1 MTQEPLLYLKPT
13 SEEFIY
19 WLTKELFLLSS
30 RALLSEG
37 ASWTEV
43 DFTSGGDFGDFFF
56 ALVGGPETPDFI
68 CYGFRKELFL
78 DSRPALD
85 SDIWRAEDLAL
96 ADTFAL
102 DLKLGVKPK
111 MRFCKKLKIKFILIV
126 KLSLFV
132 QYNTSSIFIRFF
144 SHYFN
149 CIVMIKNIQTFTE
162 SSSADFTANIIMD
175 YIILYPL

>member
-1 MTQEPLLYLKPT
+1 MTQEPLWYLKPT
-13 SEEFIY
+13 FEEFFY

-43 DFTSGGDFGDFFF
+43 DFTSGGDFRVFFF

-78 DSRPALD
+78 ESRPALD

-96 ADTFAL
+96 ADTFAR

-111 MRFCKKLKIKFILIV
+111 MRFWKWLKI
-126 KLSLFV
+126 
-132 QYNTSSIFIRFF
+132 
-144 SHYFN
+144 
-149 CIVMIKNIQTFTE
+149 
-162 SSSADFTANIIMD
+162 
-175 YIILYPL
+175 